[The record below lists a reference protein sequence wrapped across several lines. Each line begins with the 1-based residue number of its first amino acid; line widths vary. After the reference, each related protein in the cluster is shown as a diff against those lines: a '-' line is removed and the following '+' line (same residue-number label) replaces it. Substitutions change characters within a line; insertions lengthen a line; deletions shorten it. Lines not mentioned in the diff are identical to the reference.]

1 MEGALIQ
8 MAIQWPLLIF
18 SLLAGC
24 GGATLAFAGL
34 SEVLGIARESR
45 LPAAV
50 CAFAFLVVGGCASV
64 LHLGQPGNIMAA
76 AANIFSFSG
85 ISIELIM
92 LGANVIVAI
101 VYIVLLRT
109 GRSASAVKAV
119 GIIGIVTGVLM
130 TFAVGNGYVME
141 AQPEWNT
148 IALPLAYL
156 GSGLACGGTLFESI
170 MVAKKEEADAL
181 GRINPF
187 VLGAAVAE
195 GVFFLAFVAID
206 GFPMAA
212 MPLWVAA
219 IAIGAVVPIVCCVL
233 LPKSAK
239 LAYAACAGALVGGIA
254 FRALMWVMGTGFLA
268 LFQVAAVRGVLGL

>member
-1 MEGALIQ
+1 
-8 MAIQWPLLIF
+8 
-18 SLLAGC
+18 
-24 GGATLAFAGL
+24 
-34 SEVLGIARESR
+34 
-45 LPAAV
+45 
-50 CAFAFLVVGGCASV
+50 
-64 LHLGQPGNIMAA
+64 MAA

-130 TFAVGNGYVME
+130 AFAVGNGYVME

-206 GFPMAA
+206 GFPMAT

-219 IAIGAVVPIVCCVL
+219 IAIGSVVPIVCCVL

>member
-1 MEGALIQ
+1 MEGALIE

-50 CAFAFLVVGGCASV
+50 CAFVLLVAGGCASV

-85 ISIELIM
+85 ISVELIM
-92 LGANVIVAI
+92 LGANAVVAI
-101 VYIVLLRT
+101 VYIILIRT
-109 GRSASAVKAV
+109 ARSASAAKTV
-119 GIIGIVTGVLM
+119 GIVGIVTGVLM
-130 TFAVGNGYVME
+130 AFVVGNGYVME
-141 AQPEWNT
+141 AQPAWNT

-170 MVAKKEEADAL
+170 MVAKKEEGAAVA
-181 GRINPF
+181 RINPF
-187 VLGAAVAE
+187 VLGAAIAE
-195 GVFFLAFVAID
+195 GVFFLAFVAVD
-206 GFPMAA
+206 GFPMAS
-212 MPLWVAA
+212 MPLWATA
-219 IAIGAVVPIVCCVL
+219 IIVGAIVPIICCVL

-239 LAYAACAGALVGGIA
+239 LAYAACAGAVIGGIA